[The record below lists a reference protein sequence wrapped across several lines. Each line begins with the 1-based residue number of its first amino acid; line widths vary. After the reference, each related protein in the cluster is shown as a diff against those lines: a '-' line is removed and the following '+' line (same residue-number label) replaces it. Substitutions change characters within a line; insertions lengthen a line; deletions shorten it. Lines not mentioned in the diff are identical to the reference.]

1 MDPSPSHILSHSP
14 PRQGIFERQPC
25 RQSRD
30 RHRLRRSPEETR
42 PCPNQS
48 EGLTRSLGTFVS
60 ELRLADIPTDA
71 LAVVHTG
78 FADCVG
84 TMIAG
89 SIEDPPRILLKALA
103 PPAGDASLYLVG
115 PRVPAPEAAWIN
127 GTAAHA
133 LDYDDVALRGHPST
147 VLVPA
152 ILAEGESLGATGA
165 QLATAYVAGYEVWAD
180 LQRRDPEQHHEKGWH
195 PTGIFGAI
203 AAAAACAS
211 LRGLDAEKA
220 TQAIALGASQSAG
233 LVANFGTMT
242 KPFHAGRAAHAGV
255 ISARLAAAGFT
266 SSPDALEHP
275 LGFLAA
281 TSPKGNVDR
290 TSPTQAGRDWNILT
304 LGLSVKK
311 YPLCYCTH
319 RAIDGALD
327 LLREQKVGA
336 DNVRSITV
344 STSRRNATILRNSR
358 PQTGLEAKF
367 CMQFAMASSIVANRV
382 GLRELTD
389 DFVRRKDVQALIPKV
404 KVAPDDRVDPKR
416 TGQRPLRPRDDRDH
430 RRPQARE
437 RARHRRAGL
446 AAAAAVARGAVGQVQ
461 GLLRRRQSQARRPGR
476 LRRADVARAPGR
488 RLRPDGLRK
497 AA

>member
-1 MDPSPSHILSHSP
+1 M
-14 PRQGIFERQPC
+14 
-25 RQSRD
+25 
-30 RHRLRRSPEETR
+30 
-42 PCPNQS
+42 S
-48 EGLTRSLGTFVS
+48 EALTSSLGTFVS
-60 ELRLADIPTDA
+60 DLRLSLIPSDA
-71 LAVVHTG
+71 LEVVRTG
-78 FADCVG
+78 FADSVA
-84 TMIAG
+84 TLIAG
-89 SIEDPPRILLKALA
+89 SVEDPPKILHATLA
-103 PPAGDASLYLVG
+103 PPPGDATLYLVG

-152 ILAEGESLGATGA
+152 ILAEGEALGSTGA
-165 QLATAYVAGYEVWAD
+165 ELASAYVAGYEVWAD
-180 LQRRDPEQHHEKGWH
+180 LQRRDPAQHHEKGWH
-195 PTGIFGAI
+195 PTGIFGAV

-211 LRGLDAEKA
+211 LRKLDAHKA

-290 TSPTQAGRDWNILT
+290 TSATQAGREWSILT

-327 LLREQKVGA
+327 MLREEKIAAQ
-336 DNVRSITV
+336 NVNSITV

-367 CMQFAMASSIVANRV
+367 SMQFAMASSIVANRV

-389 DFVRRKDVQALIPKV
+389 EFVRRSDIQALLPKV
-404 KVAPDDRVDPKR
+404 VVAPDDRVDPKR
-416 TGQRPLRPRDDRDH
+416 TGNAPYD
-430 RRPQARE
+430 
-437 RARHRRAGL
+437 
-446 AAAAAVARGAVGQVQ
+446 QVVIET
-461 GLLRRRQSQARRPGR
+461 
-476 LRRADVARAPGR
+476 ADGR
-488 RLRPDGLRK
+488 RLESARVTDERGSPQLPLSREELWTKFKECFAVGNPKLDAEATFEALMTVERGQGVGALAGMRQ

>member
-1 MDPSPSHILSHSP
+1 EAGRIGMTES
-14 PRQGIFERQPC
+14 
-25 RQSRD
+25 
-30 RHRLRRSPEETR
+30 
-42 PCPNQS
+42 
-48 EGLTRSLGTFVS
+48 LTRTLGTFVS
-60 ELRLADIPTDA
+60 ELRLSSVPAAA
-71 LAVVHTG
+71 LDVVHTG
-78 FADCVG
+78 FTDCVG

-89 SIEDPPRILLKALA
+89 SVEDAPNILRQTLS
-103 PPAGDASLYLVG
+103 PPAGDASLYLTG
-115 PRVPAPEAAWIN
+115 PRVPVPEAAWIN

-133 LDYDDVALRGHPST
+133 LDYDDVSLRGHPSA

-152 ILAEGESLGATGA
+152 ILAEGESLGASGA

-180 LQRRDPEQHHEKGWH
+180 LQRRDPAQHHEKGWH

-203 AAAAACAS
+203 AASAACAS

-281 TSPKGNVDR
+281 TSPKGQVDR
-290 TSPTQAGRDWNILT
+290 TSPTEAGRAWNILT

-327 LLREQKVGA
+327 LLRETKVGA
-336 DNVRSITV
+336 DNVRAITV
-344 STSRRNATILRNSR
+344 
-358 PQTGLEAKF
+358 
-367 CMQFAMASSIVANRV
+367 
-382 GLRELTD
+382 
-389 DFVRRKDVQALIPKV
+389 
-404 KVAPDDRVDPKR
+404 
-416 TGQRPLRPRDDRDH
+416 
-430 RRPQARE
+430 
-437 RARHRRAGL
+437 
-446 AAAAAVARGAVGQVQ
+446 
-461 GLLRRRQSQARRPGR
+461 
-476 LRRADVARAPGR
+476 
-488 RLRPDGLRK
+488 
-497 AA
+497 

>member
-1 MDPSPSHILSHSP
+1 
-14 PRQGIFERQPC
+14 
-25 RQSRD
+25 
-30 RHRLRRSPEETR
+30 
-42 PCPNQS
+42 
-48 EGLTRSLGTFVS
+48 
-60 ELRLADIPTDA
+60 
-71 LAVVHTG
+71 
-78 FADCVG
+78 
-84 TMIAG
+84 
-89 SIEDPPRILLKALA
+89 
-103 PPAGDASLYLVG
+103 
-115 PRVPAPEAAWIN
+115 
-127 GTAAHA
+127 
-133 LDYDDVALRGHPST
+133 
-147 VLVPA
+147 
-152 ILAEGESLGATGA
+152 
-165 QLATAYVAGYEVWAD
+165 VWAD
-180 LQRRDPEQHHEKGWH
+180 LQRRDPAQHHEKGWH

-211 LRGLDAEKA
+211 LRGLDADKA

-281 TSPKGNVDR
+281 TSPKGTVDR

-327 LLREQKVGA
+327 LLRAQKLGA
-336 DNVRSITV
+336 DDVKLVTV

-367 CMQFAMASSIVANRV
+367 SMQFAMASSIVARRV
-382 GLRELTD
+382 GLTELTD
-389 DFVRRKDVQALIPKV
+389 TFVRRSDVQALLPRV
-404 KVAPDDRVDPKR
+404 TVEPDDRIDPKR
-416 TGQRPLRPRDDRDH
+416 TGNAPYD
-430 RRPQARE
+430 
-437 RARHRRAGL
+437 
-446 AAAAAVARGAVGQVQ
+446 QVVIETT
-461 GLLRRRQSQARRPGR
+461 
-476 LRRADVARAPGR
+476 DGR
-488 RLRPDGLRK
+488 RLEGARVVDERGSPQLPLSREELWAKFKDCFAVGNPKLDAQPIFDALMSLERVSGVPALTGLRK

>member
-1 MDPSPSHILSHSP
+1 M
-14 PRQGIFERQPC
+14 
-25 RQSRD
+25 
-30 RHRLRRSPEETR
+30 
-42 PCPNQS
+42 S
-48 EGLTRSLGTFVS
+48 EALTSSLGTFVS
-60 ELRLADIPTDA
+60 NLRLSLIPSDA
-71 LAVVHTG
+71 LEVVRTG
-78 FADCVG
+78 FADSVA
-84 TMIAG
+84 TLIAG
-89 SIEDPPRILLKALA
+89 SIEDPPKILHATLA
-103 PPAGDASLYLVG
+103 PPPGDATLYLVG

-152 ILAEGESLGATGA
+152 ILAEGEALGSTGA
-165 QLATAYVAGYEVWAD
+165 ELATAYVAGYEVWAD
-180 LQRRDPEQHHEKGWH
+180 LQRRDPAQHHEKGWH
-195 PTGIFGAI
+195 PTGIFGAV

-211 LRGLDAEKA
+211 LRKLDAHKA

-290 TSPTQAGRDWNILT
+290 TSATQAGREWSILT

-327 LLREQKVGA
+327 MLREEKIAAQ
-336 DNVRSITV
+336 NVNSITV

-367 CMQFAMASSIVANRV
+367 SMQFAMASSIVANRV

-389 DFVRRKDVQALIPKV
+389 EFVRRSDIQALLPKV
-404 KVAPDDRVDPKR
+404 VVAPDDRVDPKR
-416 TGQRPLRPRDDRDH
+416 TGNAPYD
-430 RRPQARE
+430 
-437 RARHRRAGL
+437 
-446 AAAAAVARGAVGQVQ
+446 QVVIET
-461 GLLRRRQSQARRPGR
+461 
-476 LRRADVARAPGR
+476 ADGR
-488 RLRPDGLRK
+488 RLESARVTDERGSPQLPLSREELWTKFKECFAVGNPKLDAEVTFEALMTVERGQGVGALVGMRK